1 MIRNARM
8 LLGTAVIAGSTLL
21 AGCQTD
27 AAVTN
32 DASAANATNAR
43 ADRPA
48 DGRPV
53 TRTVYVA
60 PQTARCTG
68 VAPMDCLQVRGSPAE
83 PWSLWYAGIE
93 GFAYQPGYQYVLE
106 VDEYRVA
113 QPPADGSSI
122 RWVLKRVVERRQAN

>member
-1 MIRNARM
+1 MIRKTRT
-8 LLGTAVIAGSTLL
+8 LLGAAMIAGSMLL

-27 AAVTN
+27 AA
-32 DASAANATNAR
+32 ATDAR
-43 ADRPA
+43 AVRPA

-60 PQTARCTG
+60 PQAARCTG
-68 VAPMDCLQVRGSPAE
+68 VAPMDCLQVRSSPAE
-83 PWSLWYAGIE
+83 PWSVWYAGIE

-122 RWVLKRVVERRQAN
+122 RWVLKRVVERRQGN

>member
-32 DASAANATNAR
+32 ATNASNAR

-122 RWVLKRVVERRQAN
+122 RWVLKRVVERRQVN

>member
-1 MIRNARM
+1 MMRNARM

-83 PWSLWYAGIE
+83 LWSLWYAGIE

-122 RWVLKRVVERRQAN
+122 RWVLKRVVERRQVN

>member
-1 MIRNARM
+1 MIRHSRA
-8 LLGTAVIAGSTLL
+8 LLGAAVIAGSTLL

-27 AAVTN
+27 AAAT
-32 DASAANATNAR
+32 ASNTA
-43 ADRPA
+43 RPA
-48 DGRPV
+48 DSRPV
-53 TRTVYVA
+53 TKTVYVA
-60 PQTARCTG
+60 PQSARCTG
-68 VAPMDCLQVRGSPAE
+68 VVPMECLQVRSSPGE

-122 RWVLKRVVERRQAN
+122 RWVLKRVVERRQVN

>member
-1 MIRNARM
+1 MIRNTRT
-8 LLGTAVIAGSTLL
+8 LLGAAVLAGSTLL

-27 AAVTN
+27 AAAP
-32 DASAANATNAR
+32 DSRAAR
-43 ADRPA
+43 AA

-53 TRTVYVA
+53 TKTVYVA
-60 PQTARCTG
+60 PQAARCTG
-68 VAPMDCLQVRGSPAE
+68 VAPMDCLQVRSSPAE

-113 QPPADGSSI
+113 HPPADASSI
-122 RWVLKRVVERRQAN
+122 RWVLKRVVERRQVN

>member
-1 MIRNARM
+1 MNRKTRT
-8 LLGTAVIAGSTLL
+8 LLGAALIAGSTLL
-21 AGCQTD
+21 AGCQTG
-27 AAVTN
+27 AA
-32 DASAANATNAR
+32 ASDAR
-43 ADRPA
+43 AARPA

-60 PQTARCTG
+60 PQAVRCTG
-68 VAPMDCLQVRGSPAE
+68 VAPMDCLQVRSSPAE

-122 RWVLKRVVERRQAN
+122 RWVLKRVVERRQMN

>member
-122 RWVLKRVVERRQAN
+122 RWVLKRVVEHRQVN

>member
-1 MIRNARM
+1 MIRQSRT
-8 LLGTAVIAGSTLL
+8 LLGAAVIAGSTLL
-21 AGCQTD
+21 AGCQTN
-27 AAVTN
+27 AAVT
-32 DASAANATNAR
+32 ASNAA
-43 ADRPA
+43 RPA

-60 PQTARCTG
+60 PQSARCTG
-68 VAPMDCLQVRGSPAE
+68 VAPMECLQVRSSPSE

-93 GFAYQPGYQYVLE
+93 GFAYQPGYLYTLE
-106 VDEYRVA
+106 IDEYPVV

>member
-1 MIRNARM
+1 MIRKTRT
-8 LLGTAVIAGSTLL
+8 LLGAAVIAGSMLL
-21 AGCQTD
+21 AGCQTG
-27 AAVTN
+27 AA
-32 DASAANATNAR
+32 ATDAR
-43 ADRPA
+43 AARPA

-60 PQTARCTG
+60 PQAARCTG
-68 VAPMDCLQVRGSPAE
+68 VAPMECLQVRSSPAE

-122 RWVLKRVVERRQAN
+122 RWVLKRVVERRQVN

>member
-1 MIRNARM
+1 MIHTTRM
-8 LLGTAVIAGSTLL
+8 LLGAAVIAGSTLV

-27 AAVTN
+27 AAATTPN
-32 DASAANATNAR
+32 AA
-43 ADRPA
+43 RPA
-48 DGRPV
+48 DGKPV

-60 PQTARCTG
+60 PQSARCTG
-68 VAPMDCLQVRGSPAE
+68 VAPMECLQVRSSPNE

-93 GFAYQPGYQYVLE
+93 GFAYQPGYLYTLE

-122 RWVLKRVVERRQAN
+122 RWVLKRVVERRPAN

>member
-1 MIRNARM
+1 MIRKTRT
-8 LLGTAVIAGSTLL
+8 LLGAAVIAGSTLL

-27 AAVTN
+27 AA
-32 DASAANATNAR
+32 ATDAR
-43 ADRPA
+43 AARPA

-53 TRTVYVA
+53 TQTVHVA
-60 PQTARCTG
+60 PQMARCTG

-122 RWVLKRVVERRQAN
+122 RWVLKRIVERRQVN

>member
-1 MIRNARM
+1 MLGHSRT
-8 LLGTAVIAGSTLL
+8 LLGAAVIAGSTLV

-27 AAVTN
+27 AAVTAQN
-32 DASAANATNAR
+32 AA
-43 ADRPA
+43 RPA

-53 TRTVYVA
+53 TKTIYVA
-60 PQTARCTG
+60 PQSARCTG
-68 VAPMDCLQVRGSPAE
+68 VAPMECLQVRSSPSE

-93 GFAYQPGYQYVLE
+93 GFAYQPGYLYTLE

>member
-68 VAPMDCLQVRGSPAE
+68 VAPMDCLHVRGSPAE

-113 QPPADGSSI
+113 QPPADESSI
-122 RWVLKRVVERRQAN
+122 RWVLKRVVERRQVN

>member
-1 MIRNARM
+1 MIRHSRT
-8 LLGTAVIAGSTLL
+8 LLGAAVIAGSALV

-27 AAVTN
+27 AAVTAQN
-32 DASAANATNAR
+32 AA
-43 ADRPA
+43 RPA

-53 TRTVYVA
+53 TKTIYVA
-60 PQTARCTG
+60 PQSARCTG
-68 VAPMDCLQVRGSPAE
+68 VAPMECLQVRSSPSE

-93 GFAYQPGYQYVLE
+93 GFAYQPGYLYTLE

>member
-1 MIRNARM
+1 MIRKTQT
-8 LLGTAVIAGSTLL
+8 LLGAAVIAGSTLL

-27 AAVTN
+27 AV
-32 DASAANATNAR
+32 ATDAR
-43 ADRPA
+43 AARPA

-60 PQTARCTG
+60 PQAARCTG
-68 VAPMDCLQVRGSPAE
+68 VAPMDCLQVRSNPAE
-83 PWSLWYAGIE
+83 PWGLWYAGIE

-122 RWVLKRVVERRQAN
+122 RWVLKRVVERRQVN

>member
-1 MIRNARM
+1 MIRQSRA
-8 LLGTAVIAGSTLL
+8 LLGAAVIAGAMLL

-27 AAVTN
+27 AAAT
-32 DASAANATNAR
+32 ASNAA
-43 ADRPA
+43 RPA

-53 TRTVYVA
+53 TKTVYVA
-60 PQTARCTG
+60 PQSARCTG
-68 VAPMDCLQVRGSPAE
+68 VAPMECLQVRSSPGE

-93 GFAYQPGYQYVLE
+93 GFAYQPGYLYTLE
-106 VDEYRVA
+106 IDEYRVA

>member
-1 MIRNARM
+1 M
-8 LLGTAVIAGSTLL
+8 IAGSTLL
-21 AGCQTD
+21 AGCQTN
-27 AAVTN
+27 AAAT
-32 DASAANATNAR
+32 DPRAA
-43 ADRPA
+43 RPT

-60 PQTARCTG
+60 PQAARCTG
-68 VAPMDCLQVRGSPAE
+68 VAPMDCLQVRSSPAE

-113 QPPADGSSI
+113 QPPADASSI
-122 RWVLKRVVERRQAN
+122 RWVLKRVVERRQVN

>member
-1 MIRNARM
+1 MIRHSRA
-8 LLGTAVIAGSTLL
+8 LLGAAVIAGSTLL

-27 AAVTN
+27 AAAT
-32 DASAANATNAR
+32 ASNTA
-43 ADRPA
+43 RPA
-48 DGRPV
+48 DSRPV
-53 TRTVYVA
+53 TKTVYVA
-60 PQTARCTG
+60 PQSARCTG
-68 VAPMDCLQVRGSPAE
+68 VVPMECLQVRSSPGE

-93 GFAYQPGYQYVLE
+93 GFAYQPGYLYTLE

>member
-1 MIRNARM
+1 MMRNARM

-122 RWVLKRVVERRQAN
+122 RWVLKRVVERRQVN